1 MASRDTDRGSGM
13 GTFALAHRGR
23 DTVGPR
29 DDVADTD
36 LVAAVRR
43 GEDTAFEELFRRY
56 QQRVTAYV
64 TRMVGC
70 REHAEEIAQEAFI
83 SALRRLRETEQAI
96 TFKAWIYGI
105 ARNGAIDHLRA
116 RSRRAPEVGYDHV
129 EAFVEPVGGLAS
141 PAPEAAM
148 DNKQSLTDLQGAF
161 GGLSDTH
168 HQILV
173 MRELEGLSYDQLG
186 ERLEMSRSQVESTL
200 FRARRRLEEEYS
212 ELVSGERCLRVEE
225 LISRGEPALGVRDTV
240 RVERHLSHCHP
251 CRRSARKAALV
262 AIAA

>member
-1 MASRDTDRGSGM
+1 M

-23 DTVGPR
+23 DTEQTT
-29 DDVADTD
+29 DTD

-56 QQRVTAYV
+56 HQRVTGYV

-129 EAFVEPVGGLAS
+129 EEFVEPAGTPGA

-148 DNKQSLTDLQGAF
+148 ESKQSLADLQGAF
-161 GGLSDTH
+161 GSLSETH

-186 ERLEMSRSQVESTL
+186 ERLSMSRSQVESTL

-212 ELVSGERCLRVEE
+212 ELVSGERCRRVQE
-225 LISRGEPALGVRDTV
+225 LIGREDDALGIRDAR

-251 CRRSARKAALV
+251 CRRSARKSRLTALAA
-262 AIAA
+262 

>member
-1 MASRDTDRGSGM
+1 M
-13 GTFALAHRGR
+13 GTIALAHRGR
-23 DTVGPR
+23 DTAGNR
-29 DDVADTD
+29 DVVADTE

-43 GEDTAFEELFRRY
+43 GDDAAFEELYRRY
-56 QQRVTAYV
+56 QQRVTGYV

-96 TFKAWIYGI
+96 AFKAWIYGI

-116 RSRRAPEVGYDHV
+116 RSRRGTEVGYDHV
-129 EAFVEPVGGLAS
+129 EAFIDTLQPLSA

-148 DNKQSLTDLQGAF
+148 ETKQTLTDLQGAL

-168 HQILV
+168 HRILV
-173 MRELEGLSYDQLG
+173 MRELEGLTYDQLG
-186 ERLEMSRSQVESTL
+186 ERLGLSRSQVESTL

-212 ELVSGERCLRVEE
+212 ELVSGERCQRVQMILAKRED
-225 LISRGEPALGVRDTV
+225 GAVGVRDQR

-251 CRRSARKAALV
+251 CRRTARQAALV
-262 AIAA
+262 AA